1 MLYVGFN
8 SEGVIHKITNE
19 PDNSLQY
26 LEISAEM
33 YSKFAESIENID
45 DYTVVKKDDYVLEK
59 KDKQYSVTSNVFTIP
74 KIHQFKPN
82 SIFIVQNPKNK
93 TFSIK
98 HTFTETFPASQTFKQ
113 FFVTNVNNANKLL
126 CTLDCKFEDFFEN
139 TYTFDSPYFD
149 DCKIITKPD
158 IQSYYHFVGETVD

>member
-59 KDKQYSVTSNVFTIP
+59 KDKQYSVTSNVFTIQNTL
-74 KIHQFKPN
+74 KFKP
-82 SIFIVQNPKNK
+82 Q
-93 TFSIK
+93 
-98 HTFTETFPASQTFKQ
+98 
-113 FFVTNVNNANKLL
+113 
-126 CTLDCKFEDFFEN
+126 
-139 TYTFDSPYFD
+139 
-149 DCKIITKPD
+149 
-158 IQSYYHFVGETVD
+158 